1 MSDVIDQVLYSKDY
15 KRFQEIE
22 QTAKNALTNFC
33 GDTIIRDR
41 IFNSIRAYAKIKDLP
56 IEILRFPIQDNELWA
71 FTFLKKGVIFV
82 CINTALS
89 VCKQIFAAAHEFYH
103 IICYVEDTDQ
113 NSIRNGSMLHGKDE
127 DDIVGDQEEI
137 EANAFAGLLLMP
149 TDEVDKQLRLLSI
162 EGTNISVDDVL
173 YMMDIFAIPY
183 KACVLRLLEC
193 GTISAAKA
201 RDLYFTKWSYVHER
215 MILTGKA
222 KRWNLS
228 GKGTEVFGSLLENFD
243 YNLKHELLTNERA
256 KSDGEFISLLKEK
269 YELDEVEE

>member
-1 MSDVIDQVLYSKDY
+1 MLDVIDQILFSKDNR
-15 KRFQEIE
+15 RFREIE
-22 QTAKNALTNFC
+22 IIANNALKSYC

-41 IFNSIRAYAKIKDLP
+41 IFNSIRTYAKIKDLP

-137 EANAFAGLLLMP
+137 EANAFAGLLLAP
-149 TDEVDKQLRLLSI
+149 SNSINEQIRIYGIDTKNIDIKAIIRL
-162 EGTNISVDDVL
+162 
-173 YMMDIFAIPY
+173 MDIYAIPF
-183 KACVLRLLEC
+183 KAMVLRLFEEKLIDEKIAESFIEQN
-193 GTISAAKA
+193 TSESVKDAIKKYNTAL
-201 RDLYFTKWSYVHER
+201 RWQERTETVDLGDLPEL
-215 MILTGKA
+215 INENQLTGSLPHTRTDEDKQTIHSIKKA
-222 KRWNLS
+222 LMA
-228 GKGTEVFGSLLENFD
+228 T
-243 YNLKHELLTNERA
+243 
-256 KSDGEFISLLKEK
+256 
-269 YELDEVEE
+269 